1 MTATG
6 GPRPPTRASNRGALV
21 TDPPSNTDPSRRAAR
36 LPAVDVVIATHARPE
51 LVRTAVDA
59 VMAQDYPGVLRCL
72 VVHDRCEP
80 DDSLVRE
87 GRRRSVEVLV
97 NTCTPGLAGSRNTGI
112 LAGAGDLVAFCD
124 DDDVWFEDKVSRQV
138 EEMERTG
145 ALTSVTGIVV
155 DYQDRRTTRIPR
167 PEQMTVRELARH
179 RVMAAHPSTVM
190 VRRAALEGPI
200 GLVDEDLPGSYAEDY
215 DWILRAAGVGEVAV
229 VEMGL
234 VLVRW
239 GSSQFARQWSVIVA
253 ALDHL
258 LAKHTAFAEDP
269 RALGRIYGQRAF
281 ALAASGDARALAA
294 AARAVRTWPW
304 ERRSYLA
311 GAVAL
316 HLLSADRVLDL
327 ANRRGRG
334 I

>member
-1 MTATG
+1 MT
-6 GPRPPTRASNRGALV
+6 GPSPTPRRPG
-21 TDPPSNTDPSRRAAR
+21 R
-36 LPAVDVVIATHARPE
+36 LPAVDVVIATHDRPE
-51 LVRTAVDA
+51 LVRTAIDA

-80 DDSLVRE
+80 DPTLVRE
-87 GRRRSVEVLV
+87 GRRRRVEVLT
-97 NTCTPGLAGSRNTGI
+97 NTRTPGLAGSRNTGI
-112 LAGAGDLVAFCD
+112 LAGDGDLVAFCD

-138 EEMERTG
+138 DLLERSG
-145 ALTSVTGIVV
+145 AATSVTGIVV
-155 DYQDRRTTRIPR
+155 DYQDRRTTRIPH
-167 PEQMTVRELARH
+167 PEEMTVRALARH

-190 VRRAALEGPI
+190 VRRTALEGPI
-200 GLVDEDLPGSYAEDY
+200 GLVDEELPGSYAEDY
-215 DWILRAAGVGEVAV
+215 DWILRAAAVGDVAV

-239 GSSQFARQWSVIVA
+239 GASQFARQWSVIVA
-253 ALDHL
+253 AIDHL
-258 LAKHTAFAEDP
+258 LSKHAAFGEDP
-269 RALGRIYGQRAF
+269 RALGRLQGQRAF
-281 ALAASGDARALAA
+281 ALAASRDPGALAA
-294 AARAVRTWPW
+294 AAHAVRTWPW

>member
-1 MTATG
+1 MTA
-6 GPRPPTRASNRGALV
+6 PRSSTARPTHL
-21 TDPPSNTDPSRRAAR
+21 PS
-36 LPAVDVVIATHARPE
+36 VDVVVATHDRPE

-59 VMAQDYPGVLRCL
+59 VMSQDYPGVIRCL
-72 VVHDRCEP
+72 VVHDRCAP
-80 DDSLVRE
+80 DTSLVHD
-87 GRRRSVEVLV
+87 GDRRSVEVLV
-97 NTCTPGLAGSRNTGI
+97 NTRTPGLAGSRNTGI
-112 LAGAGDLVAFCD
+112 LAGHGDLVAFCD
-124 DDDVWFEDKVSRQV
+124 DDDVWFEDKLTRQV
-138 EEMERTG
+138 ELLGRTG
-145 ALTSVTGIVV
+145 ASTSVTGIVV
-155 DYQDRRTTRIPR
+155 DYRDHHTTRIPR
-167 PEQMTVRELARH
+167 PEEMTVRALARH

-190 VRRAALEGPI
+190 VRRDALEGPI

-215 DWILRAAGVGEVAV
+215 DWILRAAAVGEVAV

-281 ALAASGDARALAA
+281 ALAASGDAGALAA
-294 AARAVRTWPW
+294 AVRAVRTWPW

-311 GAVAL
+311 GAIAL

-327 ANRRGRG
+327 ANRRGHG